1 MTRRTRWLAGGA
13 AALLLALLAFV
24 AAGPW
29 LAMNGL
35 RNVVSSG
42 DYGQLWRFV
51 DFDRLRESL
60 RPQLQRRI
68 ASGIMGR
75 MGPGGTS
82 EAIGGVTAPGE
93 RERAIEVRLHAH
105 DGLQPAG
112 LGQRAGEAQCDAYRP
127 HGVGARRP
135 NADLEQV
142 EDADRH
148 GAPMPAARTR
158 PGRETRS
165 PGAPGRAASM
175 ARRPSIPR
183 PAPSSRAG
191 CRGGPGHRRPRGT
204 RPS

>member
-75 MGPGGTS
+75 MGAGGTS
-82 EAIGGVTAPGE
+82 EAIGGVTALIAGP
-93 RERAIEVRLHAH
+93 AIDAMVS
-105 DGLQPAG
+105 PAG
-112 LGQRAGEAQCDAYRP
+112 VVALLHGGALAKRVAGRRDPGGAVHLDNPLDDAKTRYESPSLFTATVIDDAGRP
-127 HGVGARRP
+127 VV
-135 NADLEQV
+135 LEF
-142 EDADRH
+142 
-148 GAPMPAARTR
+148 
-158 PGRETRS
+158 
-165 PGAPGRAASM
+165 
-175 ARRPSIPR
+175 
-183 PAPSSRAG
+183 
-191 CRGGPGHRRPRGT
+191 HRRGLTWKLAGIRLPD
-204 RPS
+204 